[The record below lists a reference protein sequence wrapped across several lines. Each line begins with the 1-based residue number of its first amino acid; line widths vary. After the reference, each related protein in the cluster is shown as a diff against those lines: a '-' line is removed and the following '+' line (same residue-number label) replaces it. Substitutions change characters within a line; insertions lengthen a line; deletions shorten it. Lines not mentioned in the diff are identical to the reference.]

1 MTDPIDLVRSAN
13 PVPDPRADP
22 RAALEPSA
30 RRELLDG
37 ILATD
42 PRAHA
47 RAARTAAGLPN
58 WRHGARALV
67 LVLVMALATGG
78 ATAAVL
84 LSGTRHSAPLAGTFP
99 GSKRSLSSTS
109 YRIGFT
115 PDITGGVV
123 GWCDQINFTTRL
135 LHPTKH
141 NHFQR
146 LYGTYGG
153 GDAGC
158 GSGPTATEPFI
169 DSDVVSGSGGEDGQ
183 HFGYQVAYYLTAPQ
197 VAAVRASPTLT
208 ILTRPEPGLPDGYRV
223 AVGFPA
229 QQRGGTPQAVGAFR
243 AVALGRDGR
252 ELARRQP
259 LGIRPWTP
267 DPTVSWQR
275 SAGAGPGGRGTA
287 GLGGRGTD
295 SGARAILGA
304 LAHRYTGTSQSK
316 PLRRPPAGPCA
327 IDSSRLPEAQQQLG
341 NVVLHI
347 RPVPRVIGRAYL
359 SCIDTVVTYRGW
371 ALDAALLLDAHHPGA
386 LPAPLPGS
394 TPVRGYPGMVQEED
408 GGIFGDITG
417 RRVGDAWLVVE
428 SSSRLAQRTSSLA
441 QRLEV
446 LHALR
451 ACVRIAGRC
460 PASY

>member
-1 MTDPIDLVRSAN
+1 MSDPIDLVRSAN
-13 PVPDPRADP
+13 PVPDSRADP
-22 RAALEPSA
+22 RAALEPAA

-99 GSKRSLSSTS
+99 GSRRSLSSTN

-123 GWCDQINFTTRL
+123 GWCDQINFTTWL
-135 LHPTKH
+135 THPTKRA
-141 NHFQR
+141 HFER
-146 LYGTYGG
+146 LSEAYGG
-153 GDAGC
+153 GAAGC

-169 DSDVVSGSGGEDGQ
+169 DSDVVSGSGGRDGQ
-183 HFGYQVAYYLTAPQ
+183 HFSYQVAYYLTAPQ

-223 AVGFPA
+223 AVGFPE
-229 QQRGGTPQAVGAFR
+229 QEHGGTPGAMGAFR
-243 AVALGRDGR
+243 PVALAENGS
-252 ELARRQP
+252 ELARRHP
-259 LGIRPWTP
+259 PGGAPWVP
-267 DPTVSWQR
+267 DPTVSWWR
-275 SAGAGPGGRGTA
+275 NSRA
-287 GLGGRGTD
+287 GL
-295 SGARAILGA
+295 RALELLHPLTLRYA
-304 LAHRYTGTSQSK
+304 DTHRRELFRT
-316 PLRRPPAGPCA
+316 RPPAAPCA
-327 IDSSRLPEAQQQLG
+327 IDSSRLPGALQQLG
-341 NVVLHI
+341 HVVLRV
-347 RPVPRVIGRAYL
+347 RPVPQVIGRAYL
-359 SCIDTVVTYRGW
+359 SCIDTEISYRGW

-386 LPAPLPGS
+386 PPAPLPGS
-394 TPVRGYPGMVQEED
+394 TPVPGHPGVVQEEE
-408 GGIFGDITG
+408 GGIFGSITG
-417 RRVGDAWLVVE
+417 RRVGNAWLVVE
-428 SSSRLAQRTSSLA
+428 SSSRLRSRLVQRTSGLP

-446 LHALR
+446 LDALR

-460 PASY
+460 PAS

>member
-47 RAARTAAGLPN
+47 RAARTAAGLPS

-99 GSKRSLSSTS
+99 GSRRSISRTS

-115 PDITGGVV
+115 PNITGGVV

-135 LHPTKH
+135 LHPTKR

-146 LYGTYGG
+146 LSGTYGG
-153 GDAGC
+153 GAAGC
-158 GSGPTATEPFI
+158 GSGPTAAEPFI
-169 DSDVVSGSGGEDGQ
+169 DSDVVGGSGSRDRQ
-183 HFGYQVAYYLTAPQ
+183 HFSYQVAYYLTAPQ

-208 ILTRPEPGLPDGYRV
+208 ILTRPEPGLPNGYRV
-223 AVGFPA
+223 AVGFPE
-229 QQRGGTPQAVGAFR
+229 QERGGTPRAMGAFS
-243 AVALGRDGR
+243 AVALARDGR
-252 ELARRQP
+252 ELARRHS
-259 LGIRPWTP
+259 LGGRPWVP

-275 SAGAGPGGRGTA
+275 GRRAGPSGRG
-287 GLGGRGTD
+287 
-295 SGARAILGA
+295 ILWA
-304 LAHRYTGTSQSK
+304 LNHRYSGFFRNP

-327 IDSSRLPEAQQQLG
+327 IDSSRLSGAQQLAG
-341 NVVLHI
+341 SVILHV
-347 RPVPRVIGRAYL
+347 RPVPQVIGRAYL
-359 SCIDTVVTYRGW
+359 SCIDTEITYRRW

-394 TPVRGYPGMVQEED
+394 SPVPGHPGVVQEES
-408 GGIFGDITG
+408 GGIFGAITA

-428 SSSRLAQRTSSLA
+428 STSPSRLAERTSGLP

-446 LHALR
+446 LDALR

-460 PASY
+460 PAS

>member
-1 MTDPIDLVRSAN
+1 MTDPLDVVRTAN

-37 ILATD
+37 ILATN

-47 RAARTAAGLPN
+47 RAARAAAGLPS

-84 LSGTRHSAPLAGTFP
+84 LSGARHSAPLAGTFP
-99 GSKRSLSSTS
+99 GSRRSLSRTS

-123 GWCDQINFTTRL
+123 GWCDQIDFTTRL
-135 LHPTKH
+135 VHPTKR

-146 LYGTYGG
+146 LSGTYGG
-153 GDAGC
+153 GAAGC
-158 GSGPTATEPFI
+158 GRGPTAAEPFI
-169 DSDVVSGSGGEDGQ
+169 DSDVISGSGSRGGQ
-183 HFGYQVAYYLTAPQ
+183 HFSYQVAYYLTAPQ

-208 ILTRPEPGLPDGYRV
+208 ILTRPEPGLPDSYRV
-223 AVGFPA
+223 AVGFPE
-229 QQRGGTPQAVGAFR
+229 QELGGTPQAMGAFSP
-243 AVALGRDGR
+243 VALARDGR
-252 ELARRQP
+252 ELARRHLP
-259 LGIRPWTP
+259 GWRPWVP
-267 DPTVSWQR
+267 DPTMSWQR
-275 SAGAGPGGRGTA
+275 RPGAGPGARGSLGVLAPRYA
-287 GLGGRGTD
+287 GIFRNL
-295 SGARAILGA
+295 
-304 LAHRYTGTSQSK
+304 
-316 PLRRPPAGPCA
+316 PLRRPPAAPCA
-327 IDSSRLPEAQQQLG
+327 IDSSRLPGAQQQLG
-341 NVVLHI
+341 KVVLHV
-347 RPVPRVIGRAYL
+347 RPVPQVIGRAYL
-359 SCIDTVVTYRGW
+359 SCIDTEIAYRRW

-394 TPVRGYPGMVQEED
+394 SPVPGHPGVVEEES
-408 GGIFGDITG
+408 GGIFGDITA

-428 SSSRLAQRTSSLA
+428 SSSSGRLAERTSGLP

-446 LHALR
+446 LDALR

-460 PASY
+460 PAS

>member
-1 MTDPIDLVRSAN
+1 MSDPIDLVRSAN

-22 RAALEPSA
+22 RVALEPSA
-30 RRELLDG
+30 RRQLLDG

-47 RAARTAAGLPN
+47 RAARAAAGPPN

-99 GSKRSLSSTS
+99 GSRRSLSSTS
-109 YRIGFT
+109 YRISLT

-123 GWCDQINFTTRL
+123 GWCDQITFTTRL
-135 LHPTKH
+135 LHPTKD
-141 NHFQR
+141 NHFIAFRR
-146 LYGTYGG
+146 LYGNYGG
-153 GDAGC
+153 GAAGC
-158 GSGPTATEPFI
+158 GRGPTAAEPFI
-169 DSDVVSGSGGEDGQ
+169 DSDVVSGSGSRDGQ
-183 HFGYQVAYYLTAPQ
+183 RFSYQVAYYLTAPQ

-208 ILTRPEPGLPDGYRV
+208 ILTRPEPLLPDGYRV
-223 AVGFPA
+223 AVGFPE
-229 QQRGGTPQAVGAFR
+229 QERGGTPQAMGAFSP
-243 AVALGRDGR
+243 VALTENGR
-252 ELARRQP
+252 ELARRHMR
-259 LGIRPWTP
+259 GSWRPWVP

-275 SAGAGPGGRGTA
+275 DPRAVPRAHVT
-287 GLGGRGTD
+287 LGV
-295 SGARAILGA
+295 
-304 LAHRYTGTSQSK
+304 LAPRNEGIFRDL

-327 IDSSRLPEAQQQLG
+327 IDSSRLPGAQQQLG
-341 NVVLHI
+341 SVVLHV
-347 RPVPRVIGRAYL
+347 RPVPQVIGRAYL
-359 SCIDTVVTYRGW
+359 SCINTEITYRRW

-394 TPVRGYPGMVQEED
+394 TPVPGHPGVVEETS
-408 GGIFGDITG
+408 GGIFGGITG

-428 SSSRLAQRTSSLA
+428 STSPSRLAERTSDLA

-446 LHALR
+446 LDALR
-451 ACVRIAGRC
+451 SCVRIAGRC
-460 PASY
+460 PAS